1 MPAALGGVVL
11 AVLAVGAG
19 AGLGP
24 GSWQPKE
31 NVALCVL
38 RVRGGF
44 PPPYMIADEHFQG
57 IPDNPGGS
65 STTERIMKL
74 IHQAHPST
82 RHRSRTA
89 RRVEL
94 PQCD

>member
-1 MPAALGGVVL
+1 MRSTLSGVVL
-11 AVLAVGAG
+11 ALLAVGAG

-24 GSWQPKE
+24 GSSQPKA
-31 NVALCVL
+31 NVAL

-44 PPPYMIADEHFQG
+44 APPYMTADEHFQG
-57 IPDNPGGS
+57 IPDNPGGG

-74 IHQAHPST
+74 IHQAHQST
-82 RHRSRTA
+82 RRRSRTA

>member
-1 MPAALGGVVL
+1 MRSTLSGVVL
-11 AVLAVGAG
+11 ALLAVGAG

-24 GSWQPKE
+24 GSSQPKA
-31 NVALCVL
+31 NVAL

-44 PPPYMIADEHFQG
+44 APPYMTADEHFQG
-57 IPDNPGGS
+57 IPDNPGGG